1 MSVFVVRVV
10 SHLFA
15 ECVNVNYFYLS
26 FTIIAAFSLLSLKS
40 SSQLIQSKMIDNLHL
55 LLLSILL
62 QPGRNCEHEFTCAS
76 LLKPETISRCQF
88 RKKPWAWWKVYR
100 WILLQISWWFKQR
113 LTLPVYQHYLN
124 LFLINQRQK
133 SDDLS
138 P

>member
-55 LLLSILL
+55 LSILL

-88 RKKPWAWWKVYR
+88 RKKP
-100 WILLQISWWFKQR
+100 
-113 LTLPVYQHYLN
+113 
-124 LFLINQRQK
+124 
-133 SDDLS
+133 
-138 P
+138 